1 MGIRIRVL
9 FQEICQQA
17 IYGEQ
22 IELDGHTRTSSLPG
36 ESSCS
41 KSVNQ
46 NAARSYVNPDGGK
59 WRTKWFRNLTP
70 KELAYKCSILP
81 ERSSRSDGRFI
92 TKYATIEDQKS
103 FWLEM

>member
-17 IYGEQ
+17 IYIEQ

-46 NAARSYVNPDGGK
+46 NAARSYVNPDDGK
-59 WRTKWFRNLTP
+59 WRTKWFRKVVEVMEDLLQSMLLLKTRNLF
-70 KELAYKCSILP
+70 
-81 ERSSRSDGRFI
+81 D
-92 TKYATIEDQKS
+92 
-103 FWLEM
+103 